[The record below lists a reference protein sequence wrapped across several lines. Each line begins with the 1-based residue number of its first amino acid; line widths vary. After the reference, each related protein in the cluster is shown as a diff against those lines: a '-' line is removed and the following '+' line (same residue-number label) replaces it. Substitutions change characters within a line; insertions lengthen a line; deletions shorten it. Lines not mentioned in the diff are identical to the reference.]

1 MPTPTSGY
9 KSTNTFEGVLDAGV
23 TDVFTGYAG
32 GLTSIIRV
40 TLTNPT
46 VSVTV
51 KLSINRVADGGSS
64 VQVYSYTLAA
74 GDVMVDTFGYT
85 LNPNDTISVDNS
97 DDGTVCVVNAM
108 FKSNGYALTH

>member
-23 TDVFTGYAG
+23 TDVFTGYAR
-32 GLTSIIRV
+32 GLTQVNRI

-51 KLSINRVADGGSS
+51 KLSINRVENGGNT
-64 VQVYSYTLAA
+64 VQLYSYTLAA

-85 LNPNDTISVDNS
+85 LGHNDTISIDNS
-97 DDGTVCVVNAM
+97 DDGTVCVVNGE
-108 FKSNGYALTH
+108 FRGYNK

>member
-1 MPTPTSGY
+1 MPTRTGY
-9 KSTNTFEGVLDAGV
+9 ISTNTFEGVLEAGV
-23 TDVFTGYAG
+23 TDVFTGYSNG
-32 GLTSIIRV
+32 YTNIVRV

-51 KLSINRVADGGSS
+51 KLNINRASGNS

-85 LNPNDTISVDNS
+85 LAFNDTISVDNS
-97 DDGTVCVVNAM
+97 DDGTVCVVNANYT
-108 FKSNGYALTH
+108 KPQGI

>member
-1 MPTPTSGY
+1 MGTPTSGY
-9 KSTNTFEGVLDAGV
+9 KSVNTFEGVLDAGV

-32 GLTSIIRV
+32 GYTTVVRV

-64 VQVYSYTLAA
+64 VQLYSYTLAA
-74 GDVMVDTFGYT
+74 GDVMVDTFGYK
-85 LNPNDTISVDNS
+85 LNANDTISVDNS
-97 DDGTVCVVNAM
+97 DDGTVCVVNAV
-108 FKSNGYALTH
+108 YAQTS